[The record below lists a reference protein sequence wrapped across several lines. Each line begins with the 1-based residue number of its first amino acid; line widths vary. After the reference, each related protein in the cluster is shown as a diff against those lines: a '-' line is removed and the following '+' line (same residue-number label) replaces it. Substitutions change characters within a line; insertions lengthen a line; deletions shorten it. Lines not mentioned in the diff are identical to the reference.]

1 MVGAAFLD
9 RDGVINE
16 EVHYLHEV
24 HKAVLIPGVGAAIRE
39 IRRHGWKVIVVTN
52 QAGIAKDLYTE
63 ADLHAVNARI
73 SELLA
78 AENAAWDAIYFCPHH
93 PEHTGTCNCRKPA
106 PGMLQAAIRDFNI
119 DPAKSFMVG
128 DRLTDLEAG
137 QAAGCAKTYLVRTGY
152 GQKTIAKGTPDNL
165 TIVDNLTAAVNDFFN
180 NK

>member
-16 EVHYLHEV
+16 EVDYLHEV
-24 HKAVLIPGVGAAIRE
+24 DKAVLIPGVAAAIRE
-39 IRRHGWKVIVVTN
+39 IRQHGWKVIVVTN
-52 QAGIAKDLYTE
+52 QAGIAKGLYSE
-63 ADLHAVNARI
+63 AELHAVNARI

-93 PEHTGTCNCRKPA
+93 PDFSAPCDCRKPE
-106 PGMLQAAIRDFNI
+106 PGMLLTAIRDFNI

-128 DRLTDLEAG
+128 DRLTDLQAG
-137 QAAGCAKTYLVRTGY
+137 QSAGCAKTYLVRTGY
-152 GQKTIAKGTPDNL
+152 GPQTIAKGTPENL
-165 TIVDNLTAAVNDFFN
+165 TIVDNLSAAVTDFFN

>member
-16 EVHYLHEV
+16 EVDYLHEV
-24 HKAVLIPGVGAAIRE
+24 DKAVLIPGVGAAIRE

-52 QAGIAKDLYTE
+52 QAGIAKGLYTE
-63 ADLHAVNARI
+63 AELHAVNRRI
-73 SELLA
+73 AELLA

-93 PEHTGTCNCRKPA
+93 PKHTGTCDCRKPA

-119 DPAKSFMVG
+119 DPAQSFMVG

-137 QAAGCAKTYLVRTGY
+137 RAAGCAKTYLVRTGY
-152 GQKTIAKGTPDNL
+152 GPQTIAQGIPAGL
-165 TIVDNLTAAVNDFFN
+165 SIVDNLAAAVTDFFGN
-180 NK
+180 Q